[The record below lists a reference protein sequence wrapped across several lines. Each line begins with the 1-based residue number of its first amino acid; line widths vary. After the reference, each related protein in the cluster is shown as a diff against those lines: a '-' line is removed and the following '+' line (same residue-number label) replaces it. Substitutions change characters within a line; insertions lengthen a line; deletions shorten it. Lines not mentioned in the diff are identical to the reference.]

1 MKRLALLALC
11 AGSVAGCFDNGGP
24 ARFAVVRLD
33 PILDSVFVG
42 DQLSPPTVTYIDP
55 DGTPSIPAAGSVG
68 WSSSDATI
76 AEVDASTGRIT
87 GRKRG
92 IALIAATVQGVTG
105 VALIAVS
112 NTLDLTLLLDTIYV
126 MTGDTLTIPVAVQ
139 KKTAP
144 PAADVW
150 FESLG
155 SGVFT
160 VDSASGRISA
170 VATGTVPYVVH
181 ADTLTDTGTVS
192 VVSLSDTTGGG
203 KFFFSV
209 LGTANSHVGGAIRGT
224 NYRRT
229 NDALAFRLR
238 GTYAP
243 GGATVQTVQIT
254 LPDSLVFAD
263 SAYAIDSISP
273 AEVDQQL
280 SSGQFTANCTPP
292 RSWAVWSFQSARI
305 VAYSRRGGTVVVTQ
319 LTQLPSGNGSAISG
333 QFIYTAQRRD
343 LYDDPLGALAI
354 RGTFVAPLVIDRTSC
369 R

>member
-1 MKRLALLALC
+1 VNRPALLALC
-11 AGSVAGCFDNGGP
+11 ATSLAGCFDNGGP
-24 ARFAVVRLD
+24 ARFAAARLD

-42 DQLSPPTVTYIDP
+42 DQIPPPTVTYTDP
-55 DGTPSIPAAGSVG
+55 DGVSSIPPANSVR
-68 WSSSDATI
+68 WSSSDSTI
-76 AEVDASTGRIT
+76 AKVDSVTGRIT

-92 IALIAATVQGVTG
+92 IALVTALVKDATG

-112 NTLDLTLLLDTIYV
+112 DTLDLTLLEDTIYV

-139 KKTAP
+139 KKTSP
-144 PAADVW
+144 PAANVW

-160 VDSASGRISA
+160 VDSAGGQIHA

-181 ADTLTDTGTVS
+181 ADTLADTGTVS
-192 VVSLSDTTGGG
+192 VLSLSDTTGGG

-209 LGTANSHVGGAIRGT
+209 LGTANSHVGGAIRGI
-224 NYRRT
+224 NYRRS

-238 GTYAP
+238 GTFASA
-243 GGATVQTVQIT
+243 GLTVQVVQIT
-254 LPDSLVFAD
+254 LPDPLVIAD

-273 AEVDQQL
+273 AEVDQPL
-280 SSGQFTANCTPP
+280 SNGQFTANCIPP
-292 RSWAVWSFQSARI
+292 RAWAVWSYQSARI
-305 VAYSRRGGTVVVTQ
+305 IGYSRQGGTLGVTQ
-319 LTQLPSGNGSAISG
+319 ITLLPSGNGSAISG
-333 QFIYTAQRRD
+333 QFAFTAQRRD
-343 LYDDPLGALAI
+343 LYDDPLGALTI